1 MPSIRFANVLLE
13 ISTRAARFPTLYYI
27 ADRPLTAAAEA
38 GVWNITKTGTVDFTT
53 YFNALSVLKLRR
65 YTRATAFRL
74 HIDVKSAHPVTVTQ
88 TVAKRLSSIPERV
101 SAVCATVD
109 SAKAW
114 QTVTLDLDVDDST
127 VLSGFTIDTQGPT
140 QIRNG
145 WYEVVFEGEA
155 RDVELSVVTT
165 TFRKEPF
172 IEKNLAIIKH
182 DLLESGGG
190 IADHLTVHVI
200 DNGRTLDVDKL
211 SSNHIVISPNENVG
225 GAGGFA
231 RGMIESLEQS
241 TPATHVL
248 LMDDDVEVAP
258 ESILRTYHLLRI
270 VNDEY
275 KDAFISGAMLNLEDV
290 EVFREDTGYIIP
302 GNGMCSSAKRRKVG
316 SRDGKDLLVSHLT
329 DIIYTEVFD
338 ERFAIPEDAHQYAAW
353 WYCCIPAALI
363 REHGLPLP
371 LFVRYD
377 DVEYGIRCHPRFM
390 TMNGICV
397 WHAKFEDRYNPAVER
412 YQTVRNM
419 LIDQKM
425 TGIVPSDDALI
436 RQLGLMIALDLY
448 TYNYTDAR
456 LALHGFED
464 FLKGPDF
471 LSTPDARHAFM
482 LANRDKERFVP
493 FDELTRIAEASGIRG
508 FDPELLTTQMIEG
521 GAPRNLLQKAFDY
534 LMANGQRIALG
545 NPLATTDDAD
555 GYGIVPNAGWGL
567 PSRSAN
573 GHDVLIAIDP
583 VHRKGAI
590 RTKDLAQYREIRKR
604 LRRDLAYYRKHAKHL
619 AHAYAAA
626 VPELTSIGFWKSYLG
641 MQ

>member
-101 SAVCATVD
+101 GAVCATVD

-127 VLSGFTIDTQGPT
+127 VLAGFTIDTQGPT

-211 SSNHIVISPNENVG
+211 SSDHIVISPNENVG

-521 GAPRNLLQKAFDY
+521 SAPRNLLQKAFDY

-555 GYGIVPNAGWGL
+555 GYGIVPNAGWGF